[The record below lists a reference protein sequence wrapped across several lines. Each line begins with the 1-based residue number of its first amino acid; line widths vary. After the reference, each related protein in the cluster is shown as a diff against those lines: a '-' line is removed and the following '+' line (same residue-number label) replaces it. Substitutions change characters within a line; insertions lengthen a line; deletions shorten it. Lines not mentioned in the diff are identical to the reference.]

1 MRLLRKEVIMIGNPM
16 SPYWWTPTAV
26 VPVNNQPRVKQ
37 IGIFELPTTNV
48 SLSAESV
55 DFGIDKCLYRQL
67 PCECYIT
74 LQVNQ
79 AVPAGGEGLAVTV
92 VTPTSG
98 SSTNVGSSSSS
109 SGESKTNVIDHN
121 SSNVVGSDLTNTK
134 EVFAFLNKR
143 EGIIRFV
150 NFQTGTTAA
159 PTSAGDTSAVANYTG
174 KSK

>member
-1 MRLLRKEVIMIGNPM
+1 MYGNIY
-16 SPYWWTPTAV
+16 SPYWCMPTPV
-26 VPVNNQPRVKQ
+26 VPVNNHPRVKQ

-79 AVPAGGEGLAVTV
+79 AVPAGGEGLPVTV
-92 VTPTSG
+92 ATPTSG
-98 SSTNVGSSSSS
+98 NSTNVGSSSSS

-121 SSNVVGSDLTNTK
+121 SNNVVGSDLVETK

-159 PTSAGDTSAVANYTG
+159 TSSAGDTPAVASYTG

>member
-1 MRLLRKEVIMIGNPM
+1 MFDNPLN
-16 SPYWWTPTAV
+16 PYWWCLPAM
-26 VPVNNQPRVKQ
+26 PGRPRVKQ
-37 IGIFELPTTNV
+37 LGIFELPTTNV
-48 SLSAESV
+48 SLSETSV
-55 DFGIDKCLYRQL
+55 DYGIDKCLYNQL

-79 AVPAGGEGLAVTV
+79 AVPAGGEGLPVTV

-98 SSTNVGSSSSS
+98 SSTNAGNTSS
-109 SGESKTNVIDHN
+109 SGESKTNVVDHN
-121 SSNVVGSDLTNTK
+121 NSNIVGSDLANSR

-150 NFQTGTTAA
+150 NFKTDTTAA
-159 PTSAGDTSAVANYTG
+159 PTGADVSPVESSAS